1 MARSK
6 RSKRELRNRRVR
18 KEITEGIRKKQLE
31 DICKN
36 LEETTGVIA
45 GSTVTPV
52 KEEEAV
58 TMGAGEEEVAGVIT
72 IDENTPVDAS
82 MFKPTVIGGGD
93 DDVQMTTSSST
104 STKSKKSTKAG
115 SKMKKNKRTGGS
127 KFISK
132 KKKSYKKKR
141 N

>member
-45 GSTVTPV
+45 GSAETAV
-52 KEEEAV
+52 KEAV
-58 TMGAGEEEVAGVIT
+58 TMGAGEEEVAGVVT

-82 MFKPTVIGGGD
+82 MFRPTVIGGGD
-93 DDVQMTTSSST
+93 EDDVQMTTSSST

-115 SKMKKNKRTGGS
+115 SKKKKHTGGS
-127 KFISK
+127 KLVGK
-132 KKKSYKKKR
+132 KKPYKKRK
-141 N
+141 